1 MNVTKHGVHVT
12 QAHTI
17 KWVQIA
23 GIAVTGFLSGGTG
36 TVAGV
41 SVMKYRVEQLEKIT
55 EHQQT
60 EIDAM
65 RAERATENTAIR
77 ADIHALDMKIERI
90 LGKLD
95 K

>member
-1 MNVTKHGVHVT
+1 MTFSKQGLHVT
-12 QAHTI
+12 QVHTI
-17 KWVQIA
+17 RWVQIL
-23 GIAVTGFLSGGTG
+23 GIAITGFLSGGTG

-41 SVMKYRVEQLEKIT
+41 SVMRYRVDQLEKIT

-60 EIDAM
+60 EIEAM
-65 RAERATENTAIR
+65 RAERVQENTAIR
-77 ADIHALDMKIERI
+77 NDLHALDMKVERI